1 MYKAARVPVRDEDGN
16 GSINHESDETS
27 HGTDEGGALH
37 NVVQQQTSE
46 QIGDLLTKTLSQNSF
61 FVSQEEVA
69 TLVRIDFY

>member
-37 NVVQQQTSE
+37 NVVQE
-46 QIGDLLTKTLSQNSF
+46 LSITVMAHKS
-61 FVSQEEVA
+61 VDV
-69 TLVRIDFY
+69 TIV